1 LARKRS
7 FFQVIPPGLVL
18 TPTRRPPTAARLAFQ
33 PKSLSTGQLLDKED
47 QGYNNN
53 NAADN
58 QDNNLL
64 KSWWNKFSNRWFS
77 LYCFFPIISIP
88 CRCRMRRCSLGECD
102 VGRKLLSNV
111 HFSILLLVF
120 GIIIFMFCLDKS
132 VL

>member
-33 PKSLSTGQLLDKED
+33 PKSLNTGQLLDKED

-77 LYCFFPIISIP
+77 LYLFLPNDFNP
-88 CRCRMRRCSLGECD
+88 
-102 VGRKLLSNV
+102 V
-111 HFSILLLVF
+111 
-120 GIIIFMFCLDKS
+120 S
-132 VL
+132 V